1 VLFRSLAGRPEP
13 VLALVRG
20 DAHRIVGHEA
30 EAMRDYSAAVAAMS
44 LERSSD
50 RGETNGRASAP
61 SSTDDSGPSES
72 EH

>member
-1 VLFRSLAGRPEP
+1 
-13 VLALVRG
+13 
-20 DAHRIVGHEA
+20 VGHEA

-61 SSTDDSGPSES
+61 SSTDGSGASDDAPTPPEGDAPTA
-72 EH
+72 